1 MVIYLY
7 LMNKKTFQSAFPK
20 NCGTPTFC
28 PWPGLLNGGR
38 EKLLNV
44 DSNYLL
50 IWLIASGLC
59 SNYMLGKTGIKR
71 VNFGPGINKL
81 MSEEC
86 ERDGSPI
93 HLQIEL
99 IVCFLFLLLLLCCA
113 PRLGLVCVDFK
124 YGCLPCVSLSLSC
137 VSLLITTLRR
147 LTK

>member
-71 VNFGPGINKL
+71 VNFGPESNKL

-124 YGCLPCVSLSLSC
+124 YGCLRSNHACLW
-137 VSLLITTLRR
+137 
-147 LTK
+147 

>member
-1 MVIYLY
+1 M
-7 LMNKKTFQSAFPK
+7 AEE
-20 NCGTPTFC
+20 
-28 PWPGLLNGGR
+28 

-44 DSNYLL
+44 DLNYLL

-71 VNFGPGINKL
+71 VNFGPGSNKL

-113 PRLGLVCVDFK
+113 QCTCTTTRTGVCRLQIWMF
-124 YGCLPCVSLSLSC
+124 
-137 VSLLITTLRR
+137 T
-147 LTK
+147 

>member
-1 MVIYLY
+1 MEPQLFAPGPASLMV
-7 LMNKKTFQSAFPK
+7 
-20 NCGTPTFC
+20 
-28 PWPGLLNGGR
+28 GG

-99 IVCFLFLLLLLCCA
+99 IVCFLFLLQLLCCAHA
-113 PRLGLVCVDFK
+113 PRLGLVFVDFK
-124 YGCLPCVSLSLSC
+124 YGCLRSNHACLW
-137 VSLLITTLRR
+137 
-147 LTK
+147 

>member
-7 LMNKKTFQSAFPK
+7 LMNKKDFSKRAFPK
-20 NCGTPTFC
+20 NCGTFC
-28 PWPGLLNGGR
+28 HWPSLLNGGR

-71 VNFGPGINKL
+71 VNFGAESNKL

-99 IVCFLFLLLLLCCA
+99 IVCFLFLLLL
-113 PRLGLVCVDFK
+113 
-124 YGCLPCVSLSLSC
+124 S
-137 VSLLITTLRR
+137 
-147 LTK
+147 

>member
-59 SNYMLGKTGIKR
+59 SNYMLGKTGIKG
-71 VNFGPGINKL
+71 VNFGPESNKL

-86 ERDGSPI
+86 ERDGSSI
-93 HLQIEL
+93 HLQIGHIVCFFL
-99 IVCFLFLLLLLCCA
+99 IVCLFVA
-113 PRLGLVCVDFK
+113 H
-124 YGCLPCVSLSLSC
+124 SLFGFFAEIISFAE
-137 VSLLITTLRR
+137 
-147 LTK
+147 